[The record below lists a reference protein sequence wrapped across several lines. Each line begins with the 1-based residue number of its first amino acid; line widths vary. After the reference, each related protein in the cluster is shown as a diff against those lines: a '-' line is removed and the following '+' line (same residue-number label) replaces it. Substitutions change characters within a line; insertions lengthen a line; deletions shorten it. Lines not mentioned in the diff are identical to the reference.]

1 MAEPEMP
8 LQCVLMI
15 HFNLLTWRY
24 KQSPRGL
31 ASKCRS
37 RESFL
42 CVCCFNGRLLRP
54 LDSLGPNTWYNFP
67 SERVFVSTPCLLSPP
82 THTHAVAW
90 TCLQQSDTPAQNSQT
105 HHRPSGSTLGL
116 NVWFPLWEATVGIV
130 ARHFIT
136 TLCPPRLDPVPH
148 SSPAATGDTGRYLVP
163 SGTDW
168 YSYDSSAAASPHQK
182 HLYHKLIALTIESP
196 AWFLISPLLSRSIEA
211 ALGGFQR
218 PVWE

>member
-37 RESFL
+37 RE
-42 CVCCFNGRLLRP
+42 
-54 LDSLGPNTWYNFP
+54 
-67 SERVFVSTPCLLSPP
+67 
-82 THTHAVAW
+82 
-90 TCLQQSDTPAQNSQT
+90 SQT

-136 TLCPPRLDPVPH
+136 TLCPPRLAPVPH